1 MKESL
6 ERLERIL
13 DFKRL
18 KDSKVS
24 IVLGVTNSN
33 TSTLA
38 TFNDIL
44 DLAKCDEIQEAK
56 KAKGWKH
63 SERAEEYKRL
73 KSSLPAFTITTFGEN
88 GESTR
93 FFEKKPLNP
102 YIIIDIDNIEVT
114 ENNTNK
120 LNSFPFV
127 LATGVSV
134 SGEGY
139 YSIVKFNNLIVDDE
153 KSFSIL
159 FKKLNE
165 YYKEQG
171 YEIDKSCSN
180 INRLRIVSPYELYW
194 NNSYKEEFSVDIDEL
209 EEEVSYMGYINEKK
223 KVDKFVLKDE
233 GHDDFVV
240 PYVAGE
246 MYRIRISWA
255 NTIYNIYGDDGYSL
269 FKNIMREQPN
279 KEELDGIWKTA
290 HNGYKSSIEC
300 LAILREHGYI
310 LKMDKETYDYLNDL
324 FN

>member
-73 KSSLPAFTITTFGEN
+73 KSSLPAFTITTFGYN

-93 FFEKKPLNP
+93 FFVKKPLNP
-102 YIIIDIDNIEVT
+102 YIIIDIDNIEVN

-209 EEEVSYMGYINEKK
+209 EEEESYINEKK
-223 KVDKFVLKDE
+223 TVDVDDFVVIDE
-233 GHDDFVV
+233 GHEDFVV
-240 PYVAGE
+240 PYVPGK
-246 MYRIRISWA
+246 MYNERISWA
-255 NTIYNIYGDDGYSL
+255 NTIYNVYGDAGYSL
-269 FKNIMREQPN
+269 FMDIMREQPN
-279 KEELDGIWKTA
+279 KEELANLWKTA
-290 HNGYKSSIEC
+290 HNGYSSSSKC
-300 LAILREHGYI
+300 LAILRGHGYI
-310 LKMDKETYDYLNDL
+310 LKMDKETYDFLDDLLN
-324 FN
+324 